1 LTCLLIHKNIELYT
15 YFPNNEFIYLC
26 TYLHGIYK
34 QMNYNP
40 SSKII
45 KTKKNVT
52 INVYTLNMLRLAIL
66 ILLYKEFPLFNYK
79 QKCCEKIY

>member
-1 LTCLLIHKNIELYT
+1 
-15 YFPNNEFIYLC
+15 
-26 TYLHGIYK
+26 
-34 QMNYNP
+34 MNYNP